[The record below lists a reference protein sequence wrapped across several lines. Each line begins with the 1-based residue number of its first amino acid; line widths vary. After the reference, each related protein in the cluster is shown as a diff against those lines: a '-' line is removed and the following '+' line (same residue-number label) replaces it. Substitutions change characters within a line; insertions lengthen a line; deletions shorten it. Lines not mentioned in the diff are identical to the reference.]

1 MTESE
6 PPRVTFDDGIACGFD
21 DAWHER
27 WWAQM
32 EETGG
37 NIIAAYRT
45 RMVEANDDRVVM
57 SMEYQPAARQG
68 TGVYAAGI
76 LMQLAD
82 VGATSA
88 CFGHMRKTMAPEDMP
103 FPLSVQISTNLL
115 RNTDRGKIISETRLI
130 HGGRSLMV
138 AESTV
143 RDEEGRT
150 LAVVTTTHMVPRR

>member
-1 MTESE
+1 MTD
-6 PPRVTFDDGIACGFD
+6 PDVRRVTFEDGQACGFD

-27 WWAQM
+27 WWGQM

-37 NIIAAYRT
+37 NIIAAYRM

-57 SMEYQPAARQG
+57 SMDYQRAARQG
-68 TGVYAAGI
+68 TGVYAGI

-88 CFGHMRKTMAPEDMP
+88 CFGHMRKTMPPDDMP
-103 FPLSVQISTNLL
+103 FPLSVQISTNLV
-115 RNTDRGKIISETRLI
+115 RNTDHGKIISETRLI
-130 HGGRSLMV
+130 HAGRSLMV

-143 RDEEGRT
+143 RDEENRT
-150 LAVVTTTHMVPRR
+150 LAVVTTTHMIPRR